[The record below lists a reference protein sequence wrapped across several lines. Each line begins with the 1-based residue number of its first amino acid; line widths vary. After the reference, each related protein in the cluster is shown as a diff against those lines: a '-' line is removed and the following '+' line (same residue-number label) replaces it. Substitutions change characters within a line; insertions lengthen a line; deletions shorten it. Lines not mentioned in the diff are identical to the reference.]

1 MKITKSQLKQIIK
14 EELEVTLTN
23 EEAGDMF
30 GEAVEEQLEEQELNE
45 ILDLDPSTALVIA
58 AMGKIALN
66 LSPAVFGTIGIMAA
80 RRAMGLDDPLEIQKI
95 VKQTADEV
103 QKQKGPP
110 PGTVIPM
117 GKDINRDNLD
127 EEAKVAGDVARAGA
141 KLGKASG
148 IEAALGNINTR
159 SEFEQM
165 MMQFIQMVSATKL
178 KPQDVKIGIR
188 NVAKQVLQSK

>member
-1 MKITKSQLKQIIK
+1 MKITKARLKQIIK

-45 ILDLDPSTALVIA
+45 LEVTDPSVALVVA
-58 AMGKIALN
+58 AMAKMAYN
-66 LSPAVFGTIGIMAA
+66 FSPAVFGTIAIMAA
-80 RRAMGLDDPLEIQKI
+80 RKAMGLEDPKEVEKI
-95 VKQTADEV
+95 VKQTAAEV
-103 QKQKGPP
+103 QKGPP

-148 IEAALGNINTR
+148 IEAALANINTR
-159 SEFEQM
+159 PEFEQM

-178 KPQDVKIGIR
+178 KPQDIKIGIR

>member
-1 MKITKSQLKQIIK
+1 MKITKTQLKQIIK

-45 ILDLDPSTALVIA
+45 LEVTDPSVALVVA
-58 AMGKIALN
+58 AMAKMAYN
-66 LSPAVFGTIGIMAA
+66 FSPAVFGTIAIMAA
-80 RRAMGLDDPLEIQKI
+80 RKAMGLEDPLEVEKI
-95 VKQTADEV
+95 VKQTAAEV
-103 QKQKGPP
+103 KKGPP

-127 EEAKVAGDVARAGA
+127 EEANIAGDVARAGE

-148 IEAALGNINTR
+148 IEAALANINTLP
-159 SEFEQM
+159 EFEQM
-165 MMQFIQMVSATKL
+165 MMKFIQMVSATKL
-178 KPQDVKIGIR
+178 KPQDVKRGIS
-188 NVAKQVLQSK
+188 NVAKQVLQAK

>member
-45 ILDLDPSTALVIA
+45 LEVTDPSVALVVA
-58 AMGKIALN
+58 AMAKMAYN
-66 LSPAVFGTIGIMAA
+66 FSPAVFGTIAIMAA
-80 RRAMGLDDPLEIQKI
+80 RKAMGLEDPLEVEKI
-95 VKQTADEV
+95 VKQTAAEV
-103 QKQKGPP
+103 QKGPP

-148 IEAALGNINTR
+148 IEAALANINTR
-159 SEFEQM
+159 PEFEQM

-178 KPQDVKIGIR
+178 KPQDIKIGIR

>member
-1 MKITKSQLKQIIK
+1 MKITKARLKQIIK

-45 ILDLDPSTALVIA
+45 LEVTDPSVALVVA
-58 AMGKIALN
+58 AMAKMAYN
-66 LSPAVFGTIGIMAA
+66 FSPAVFGTIAIMAA
-80 RRAMGLDDPLEIQKI
+80 RKAMGLEDPLEVEKI
-95 VKQTADEV
+95 VKQTAAEV
-103 QKQKGPP
+103 QKGPP

-148 IEAALGNINTR
+148 IEAALANINTR
-159 SEFEQM
+159 PEFEQM

-178 KPQDVKIGIR
+178 KPQDIKIGIR